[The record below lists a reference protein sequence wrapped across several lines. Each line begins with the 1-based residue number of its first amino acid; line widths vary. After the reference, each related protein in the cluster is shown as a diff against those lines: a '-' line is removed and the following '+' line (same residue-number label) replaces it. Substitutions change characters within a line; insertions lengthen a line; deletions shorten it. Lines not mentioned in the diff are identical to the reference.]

1 MDLQV
6 FEEETRRVEIPKGMD
21 HSKPRPTMPGSTPHP
36 PPKGKTSV
44 YQSTSLPR
52 FEESYLNEMALRE
65 ELAMSYG
72 EDRMMQVQVPTQMMS
87 PQSMAGMDTTNIP
100 KDVLQTGNVSQAQY
114 YATQQRKTQGKAIK
128 KTLSRLPYQHRSE
141 VEAFVNMA
149 LSSAEF
155 SSKQLEQTQREVGQ
169 LRSELIKKRQEV
181 SLSKK
186 LADALKQKLHSY
198 ESNIDN
204 LKEDVDA
211 KVKFHIRNKHALTKL
226 ANTNRM
232 LIGTLEALQVDE
244 WRQNHPVSL
253 ERTNSAG
260 DTQTSPRPGQLS
272 PIQHTSGHPGAAG
285 VVVSPTHQPH
295 VLAHAHSSNEV
306 VRVSSQG
313 EDMGGGLGPIGE
325 TTRPTTGMTAKPGT
339 AGGTQAQS
347 ESANAKLRES
357 LLRVQ
362 RAQYIAVQ
370 KTSNMDNEILDLRQ
384 QLKES
389 EQQKKKLKSELD
401 ELLSVKSTES
411 SPGHLVAA
419 PRLDKD
425 IKKINTEDEDEDDNN
440 GEVMTK
446 KKKAKNFGKIDSR
459 FKALL
464 KREAI
469 DATDGLLI
477 IRRIIGFIAGAPA
490 DQRADDL
497 CRYITGREVLRI
509 FDVEMA
515 SVYVKQTTETYGRA
529 PKLRRFNCRST
540 EPEEYSLDEY
550 ERSLAWDCVQAGHC
564 YRMNSISRHP
574 RFNKAVDGVGGV
586 IHKRLLYM
594 PLRSSK
600 GDILGCVG
608 FLNRTNSGDAFTE
621 ADELMLM
628 VLCDQL
634 GTLLSFCNT
643 FRTTESSM
651 RVYRQ
656 TVEAQIGMYELVR
669 DSDSMAY
676 NTPLTAA
683 EVIHKIEDIA
693 RSALRCTHTKAFLVS
708 DYIVDEEPGCL
719 VMATSTRTQAI
730 GETESTNFLSSIA
743 GQSYRDRE
751 TIVVDSNDLTMTS
764 KLNPAA
770 DLDVSTKPMVVVPVM
785 NTKGVVVA
793 VVEFIPGEFSPEMHP
808 IEAFN
813 EPRNMG
819 ARIMFPQAAQWLCFQ
834 LTDAVKHMLSRIGKQ
849 PFKPA
854 WYPLAYSAMHVA
866 PYDVS
871 HILESESN
879 SLAMPDDASSVG
891 EDAVAD
897 AAARRQAAL
906 AAMAAQSGK
915 RMEGGGGAGVPAHL
929 AMEVKESRGKQLIAL
944 EEEMAVIREENLA
957 LKLSISDVNMHLEN
971 SQRELAMEKEGSA
984 ALINAKDG
992 LEDEVDALTLK
1003 VDGLSRSLELA
1014 QKKVKAMEEAKKSDT
1029 EGAEG
1034 ESVTPAGE
1042 TNAPAATAASSGG
1055 GDSAAFSALQSQLDT
1070 LLAEKTSMQSQ
1081 MDTLTQSHNEALTQV
1096 QTALTASNS
1105 QITTLTTTLEG
1116 VQSEL
1121 SKKTEACDALTQQ
1134 LVKMA
1139 DDSLKGINM
1148 DSITAAMNEAK
1159 GAEQSVV
1166 VESNESAGDGAIS
1179 NETSTAPA
1187 EDTAVVASDDTT
1199 TAAPVVVSEEKVEER
1214 GTEVDTAESPPDTTV
1229 LPSGTEGAEGGIVEA
1244 SGDLN
1249 LMDLALASDSK
1260 PTTAGTDKGAEGLTG
1275 TTPALSAKPPPG
1287 SAKSSRPPSQGT
1299 DKGASPR
1306 AGTHEQGTELPYP
1319 WERLQDEHG
1328 NIYYHNTE
1336 TSETSWEI
1344 PTLDSHQFTASTEGY
1359 VGLVI
1364 NGYTQ
1369 MFDADGSEYWVS
1381 HDSGESVWELPAE
1394 VVTQEWSEL
1403 YSNRPAHSAVAAQA
1417 AEEYTAVAAE

>member
-1 MDLQV
+1 
-6 FEEETRRVEIPKGMD
+6 MD
-21 HSKPRPTMPGSTPHP
+21 HSKPRPMMPGSTPHP

-52 FEESYLNEMALRE
+52 FEESYLNELAVRE
-65 ELAMSYG
+65 EMAMSNG
-72 EDRMMQVQVPTQMMS
+72 EDRLVQVQQGQLMS
-87 PQSMAGMDTTNIP
+87 PQSMNDVTNIP
-100 KDVLQTGNVSQAQY
+100 KDLLQTGNITQAQY

-128 KTLSRLPYQHRSE
+128 KTLSRLPYQQRSE

-186 LADALKQKLHSY
+186 LTDALKQKLHSY

-244 WRQNHPVSL
+244 WRQNHPVNVDRSG
-253 ERTNSAG
+253 SAG
-260 DTQTSPRPGQLS
+260 DTQASPRPGQLS
-272 PIQHTSGHPGAAG
+272 PIQHTAGHSAAAG
-285 VVVSPTHQPH
+285 VVVSPTHQTH
-295 VLAHAHSSNEV
+295 SLQHAHSSNEI
-306 VRVSSQG
+306 VRVSTSQG
-313 EDMGGGLGPIGE
+313 EDTGMAPIGE
-325 TTRPTTGMTAKPGT
+325 MTRPTTGTRPGT

-370 KTSNMDNEILDLRQ
+370 KTNNMDNEILDLRQ

-401 ELLSVKSTES
+401 ELLSVNSTAS
-411 SPGHLVAA
+411 SPVAVPHV
-419 PRLDKD
+419 PRKE
-425 IKKINTEDEDEDDNN
+425 IKKVGIEDEEEDDN
-440 GEVMTK
+440 GEAVVK
-446 KKKAKNFGKIDSR
+446 KKKATNFGKIDSR

-469 DATDGLLI
+469 DATDGLLTF
-477 IRRIIGFIAGAPA
+477 RRIVGFIAGAPSN
-490 DQRADDL
+490 QHADDL

-515 SVYVKQTTETYGRA
+515 SIFVKQTTETYGRA
-529 PKLRRFNCRST
+529 PKLRKFNCRAT
-540 EPEEYSLDEY
+540 EPEEYSFDEY
-550 ERSLAWDCVQAGHC
+550 ERSLAWDCIQDGHGL
-564 YRMNSISRHP
+564 RMNSISRHQ
-574 RFNKAVDGVGGV
+574 RFNKQVDGIGGV
-586 IHKRLLYM
+586 IHRRILYM

-600 GDILGCVG
+600 GEILGCVG
-608 FLNRTNSGDAFTE
+608 FLNRTNSGDAFSE
-621 ADELMLM
+621 ADELMSM

-643 FRTTESSM
+643 FRTTESAM

-656 TVEAQIGMYELVR
+656 TVEAQISMYELVR
-669 DSDSMAY
+669 DADSMAY
-676 NTPLTAA
+676 DTPLTAT

-693 RSALRCTHTKAFLVS
+693 RSALKCTHTKAFLVS
-708 DYIVDEEPGCL
+708 DYIADEEPGNL
-719 VMATSTRTQAI
+719 VMATSARTQAI
-730 GETESTNFLSSIA
+730 GQTEVTNFLSSIA

-770 DLDVSTKPMVVVPVM
+770 DLDVSSRPMVCVPVM

-793 VVEFIPGEFSPEMHP
+793 VIEFIPGEFSPQMNP
-808 IEAFN
+808 QEAFN
-813 EPRNMG
+813 EPHNMG
-819 ARIMFPQAAQWLCFQ
+819 SRIMFPQAAQWLCFQ
-834 LTDAVKHMLSRIGKQ
+834 LTDAVKYMLSRIGKQ
-849 PFKPA
+849 PFRPA
-854 WYPLAYSAMHVA
+854 WYPLAYSAMYIS

-879 SLAMPDDASSVG
+879 SLAVPDDMSSVG
-891 EDAVAD
+891 EDVVAD
-897 AAARRQAAL
+897 MAAKRQVAL
-906 AAMAAQSGK
+906 AAMVAQSGK
-915 RMEGGGGAGVPAHL
+915 RLEGGGAGVPAHL
-929 AMEVKESRGKQLIAL
+929 AMELKESQSKQLIAL
-944 EEEMAVIREENLA
+944 EEEMAAIKEENLA
-957 LKLSISDVNMHLEN
+957 LKLSVSDVGMHLEN
-971 SQRELAMEKEGSA
+971 SQKDLMMEKENSSS
-984 ALINAKDG
+984 LLSAKDS
-992 LEDEVDALTLK
+992 LEDEIDGLTLK
-1003 VDGLSRSLELA
+1003 IDGLTRSLELA
-1014 QKKVKAMEEAKKSDT
+1014 QKKIKSMEEAKQQTESAKGEI

-1034 ESVTPAGE
+1034 EAGTTVVE
-1042 TNAPAATAASSGG
+1042 TTVASTTENVSGTDPSADDNSGATT
-1055 GDSAAFSALQSQLDT
+1055 ALQRKLDALLSEKNTMASQI
-1070 LLAEKTSMQSQ
+1070 E
-1081 MDTLTQSHNEALTQV
+1081 TLTKTHAEELTKV
-1096 QTALTASNS
+1096 QTALTASAA
-1105 QITTLTTTLEG
+1105 QITTLNTSLED

-1121 SKKTEACDALTQQ
+1121 AKKSEACDALTQQ

-1139 DDSLKGINM
+1139 EDSLRGINM

-1159 GAEQSVV
+1159 SAEHSEVEASDTTTTVAATSDSVV
-1166 VESNESAGDGAIS
+1166 PPINTGDVTVPVVEKVENVSKTE
-1179 NETSTAPA
+1179 
-1187 EDTAVVASDDTT
+1187 AVADTT
-1199 TAAPVVVSEEKVEER
+1199 TADAPVDKVQPVV
-1214 GTEVDTAESPPDTTV
+1214 TESAD
-1229 LPSGTEGAEGGIVEA
+1229 SGTVEA

-1249 LMDLALASDSK
+1249 LMDLALANDSK
-1260 PTTAGTDKGAEGLTG
+1260 PTTAGTDKGVEGLTG
-1275 TTPALSAKPPPG
+1275 TAPAMSAKPPPG

-1299 DKGASPR
+1299 EKGASPR
-1306 AGTHEQGTELPYP
+1306 ATTHEEGTELPYP

-1328 NIYYHNTE
+1328 NVYYHNTE

-1344 PTLDSHQFTASTEGY
+1344 PVLDSHQFTASTEGY

-1369 MFDADGSEYWVS
+1369 MFDGEGNEYWVS
-1381 HDSGESVWELPAE
+1381 HESGESVWELPAE
-1394 VVTQEWSEL
+1394 VVTTDWAEL
-1403 YSNRPAHSAVAAQA
+1403 YTNRPAHSAVAAQS
-1417 AEEYTAVAAE
+1417 AEEYTAVATE